1 MTWCHM
7 LQEGNGMCTNET
19 CVYQFVPSSGEYARA
34 TSVDSSTNVSAQVPQ
49 RACQVVRDIL
59 DTNLLAIFP
68 VNSYR

>member
-1 MTWCHM
+1 MVCAPTRHVFI
-7 LQEGNGMCTNET
+7 NI
-19 CVYQFVPSSGEYARA
+19 VPSSGEYARA